1 MKKVISVF
9 TLSFLISFSAGNLSA
24 GEVPV
29 NLEAEKLTEVPNA
42 VLLSDKLVAG
52 GTPTARGLGQAA
64 EQGIRTII
72 DVRDPK
78 EGTAQEKDFADAVG
92 LKYVNI
98 PVTLDNFSSVQAD
111 QLNAILK
118 DPATGPALLHCATG
132 QRALAIWALQ
142 RNHSDGV
149 PAEQVMDEAKAKGLK
164 KPELIE
170 KLRSL
175 TK

>member
-1 MKKVISVF
+1 MRRIISAVAF
-9 TLSFLISFSAGNLSA
+9 SFLVNLSAANLFA

-29 NLEAEKLTEVPNA
+29 NLDAEKLTEIPNA
-42 VLLSDKLVAG
+42 VLLSDKLAAG
-52 GTPTARGLGQAA
+52 GTPTAKGLGQAA
-64 EQGIRTII
+64 EQGIRTVI

-78 EGTAQEKDFADAVG
+78 EGTAQEKDFAEAVG

-98 PVTLDNFSSVQAD
+98 PVTLDGFSPAQAE
-111 QLNAILK
+111 QLNAVLK

-149 PAEQVMDEAKAKGLK
+149 PAQQVIDEAEAKGLK